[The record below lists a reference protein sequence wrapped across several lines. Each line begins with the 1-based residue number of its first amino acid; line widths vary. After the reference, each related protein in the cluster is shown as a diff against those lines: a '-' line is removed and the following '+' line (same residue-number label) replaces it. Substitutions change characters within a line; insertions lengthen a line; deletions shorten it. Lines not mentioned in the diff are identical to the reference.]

1 MWGRAVITRAAA
13 TCKTGSSQT
22 ASRIIIPD
30 VYMERD
36 GEGKCDS
43 SVSRVFSPANAN
55 LPSSSNGDSTLLNA
69 INVLQAAGSKG

>member
-1 MWGRAVITRAAA
+1 M
-13 TCKTGSSQT
+13 
-22 ASRIIIPD
+22 
-30 VYMERD
+30 YMERD